1 MVRQYVGARY
11 VPKFASPV
19 EWAADTSY
27 EALTIVTFNNA
38 SYTSKIQ
45 VPPTVGNPANNPKY
59 WALTGNYN
67 AQVEQYRQET
77 VGYKTEVEGYRQDA
91 ENYKTQVKGYKQE
104 TEQYK
109 TQVDEYKQETEN
121 IKSAISTIVSDA
133 VNADISDKLN
143 TALQHGNVE
152 LTGGPY
158 YISKQITVP
167 KNTTLNGNGT
177 VLTAKTSITGK
188 YVIIIGNESSA
199 TEVPFYK
206 TALYNLTI
214 NCNHLTYGVNIL
226 ERGVYVDN
234 VKIVDPKQNEGIGI
248 AIREGYASLS
258 NYPSDCNITNCDVY
272 EQNIGE
278 NHFNCGLYINA
289 TDNMV
294 TNFRTLGSKI
304 GVYISEKGGGCY
316 LTNCHPL
323 AFDSN
328 NDDWDNSAAFEVHA
342 HTILNDCYSDNFKYG
357 IYTPTGAEVDGA
369 NFYSQY
375 YEKHK
380 TADRCAV
387 YNKTDNFNLHL
398 RDIRQ
403 YPRTPAVLSDTKVKF
418 ENIVNS
424 KFNVLTPRPDDIYW
438 HKNDIGLDIARH
450 GGKYF
455 IYAGHNASIPVVFIQ
470 PDTVA
475 QYSPTT
481 VNIYGDEF
489 AIIDLIVKQTGG
501 SASVSSWGTLKL
513 FRGVSSGS
521 ITLTL
526 KHDSD
531 NYAWIEISSISNMNF
546 WNLSV
551 TSKTGI
557 AWLPS
562 QPITLTG
569 GTTDYSNT
577 YTV

>member
-1 MVRQYVGARY
+1 MVKQYVGARY

-19 EWAADTSY
+19 EWAPSTSY

-38 SYTSKIQ
+38 SYTSKVP
-45 VPPTVGNPANNPKY
+45 VPPTVGNPANNPQY

-77 VGYKTEVEGYRQDA
+77 ASYKTQVDGYRQDA
-91 ENYKTQVKGYKQE
+91 ENYKTQVDGYRQDAE
-104 TEQYK
+104 NYK
-109 TQVDEYKQETEN
+109 TQVDEYIAETDN
-121 IKSAISTIVSDA
+121 IKSAVSTIVSDA

-143 TALQHGNVE
+143 TALQNGNVE

-177 VLTAKTSITGK
+177 VLTAKTSITGN

-214 NCNHLTYGVNIL
+214 DCNHLTYGVNIL

-258 NYPSDCNITNCDVY
+258 QYPSDCNITNCDVY
-272 EQNIGE
+272 EQKIGE
-278 NHFNCGLYINA
+278 NHFNYGLYINA
-289 TDNMV
+289 TDNMI

-304 GVYISEKGGGCY
+304 GVYISENGGGSY

-328 NDDWDNSAAFEVHA
+328 NDDWDNSAAFELHA
-342 HTILNDCYSDNFKYG
+342 HTTLNDCYSDNFKYG

-375 YEKHK
+375 YEMHK

-387 YNKTDNFNLHL
+387 YNKTNNFNLNL

-403 YPRTPAVLSDTKVKF
+403 YSGTHAVLSDTRVKF
-418 ENIVNS
+418 ENNVNS
-424 KFNVLTPRPDDIYW
+424 RFNVLTPNTENTYW
-438 HKNDIGLDIARH
+438 HKNDVGLDIARH

-455 IYAGHNASIPVVFIQ
+455 IYAGHNATIPVVFIQ
-470 PDTVA
+470 PDTIA

-489 AIIDLIVKQTGG
+489 AITDLIVKQTGG

-513 FRGVSSGS
+513 FRGVSHGS

-551 TSKTGI
+551 TSKDGI
-557 AWLPS
+557 AWLPLH
-562 QPITLTG
+562 PITLT

-577 YTV
+577 YTA

>member
-38 SYTSKIQ
+38 SYTSKVP
-45 VPPTVGNPANNPKY
+45 VPPTVGNPANNPQY

-77 VGYKTEVEGYRQDA
+77 EGYKTEVEGYRQDA
-91 ENYKTQVKGYKQE
+91 EN
-104 TEQYK
+104 YK

-143 TALQHGNVE
+143 TALQNGNVE
-152 LTGGPY
+152 LIGGPY
-158 YISKQITVP
+158 YISKQITLP

-199 TEVPFYK
+199 TEVPLYK

-214 NCNHLTYGVNIL
+214 DCNHLTYGVNIL
-226 ERGVYVDN
+226 ERDVYIDN
-234 VKIVDPKQNEGIGI
+234 VKIIDPKQNEGIGI

-258 NYPSDCNITNCDVY
+258 SYPSGCNMTNCHVY
-272 EQNIGE
+272 DRNIGD
-278 NHFNCGLYINA
+278 NHFNYGLYINA
-289 TDNMV
+289 TDNII
-294 TNFRTLGSKI
+294 TNFSTLGSKI
-304 GVYISEKGGGCY
+304 GVYVSENAGGSY
-316 LTNCHPL
+316 LINCHPL
-323 AFDSN
+323 AFDSGK
-328 NDDWDNSAAFEVHA
+328 DDWDNSAGFELHA
-342 HTILNDCYSDNFKYG
+342 HTILTNCYSDNFKYG

-369 NFYSQY
+369 HFFSQY
-375 YEKHK
+375 YETYK

-387 YNKTDNFNLHL
+387 YNKSGNFNLHL

-403 YPRTPAVLSDTKVKF
+403 FPGTAAVLSDTQVKA
-418 ENIVNS
+418 EDIDNS
-424 KFNVLTPRPDDIYW
+424 RFTVLTPRPDGSYW
-438 HKNDIGLDIARH
+438 HKNDIGLDISRH

-455 IYAGHNASIPVVFIQ
+455 IYTGDNTTNIPIVVMQ
-470 PDTVA
+470 PVTLA
-475 QYSPTT
+475 NYCPTT
-481 VNIYGDEF
+481 VNIYGEDF
-489 AIIDLIVKQTGG
+489 AITDLIVKQTDGY
-501 SASVSSWGTLKL
+501 STVSSWGTLKL
-513 FRGVSSGS
+513 FGTLSSGS

-531 NYAWIEISSISNMNF
+531 NYAWIEVSSISDLHF
-546 WNLSV
+546 WRLSV

-557 AWLPS
+557 AWLPI
-562 QPITLTG
+562 QPITTLTG
-569 GTTDYSNT
+569 GTTVYSNT